1 MIKLEFAP
9 EAGWELDDQVVE
21 VLGWDP
27 YPPGYA
33 PPYSRDLTLAW
44 TLWMKLRESGAGC
57 CLELDSDSDYI
68 WTAQVTRS
76 ELRKEGYVMDAGH
89 EPAVGVQGDA
99 GIEPVICAAFLAGSA
114 CGITRRS
121 RRCDWGET

>member
-57 CLELDSDSDYI
+57 CL
-68 WTAQVTRS
+68 
-76 ELRKEGYVMDAGH
+76 
-89 EPAVGVQGDA
+89 
-99 GIEPVICAAFLAGSA
+99 
-114 CGITRRS
+114 
-121 RRCDWGET
+121 